1 MSRPYDLAITALAPL
16 VWGSS
21 YIVATQ
27 FLPNLDALTVSV
39 LRALPAGLLLLC
51 LVRQIPHGRWVWKM
65 FVLGALNFAMFW
77 SLLFFAAYRLP
88 GGVAAVM
95 GALQPF
101 VVIFASRFLLG
112 SPIKVLSLFAVA
124 AGAAGVALLVLRPEA
139 KLDMWG
145 VVAGIAGS
153 ASMAFG
159 TVLSRKWQPPVSA
172 LTFTSWQLTAGGLL
186 LVPFMPFAPTDWST
200 ISGTNV
206 LGLAYLGLIG
216 AALTYIIWLRGIRII
231 QPAAV
236 SILGLLSPLSA
247 TLLGWVV
254 LDETLNTMQTIGM
267 VVVLASV
274 FVGQYALRSKP
285 VAIKPTWAA
294 LLPRRSSDTAVQG
307 HKGRHVD
314 T

>member
-1 MSRPYDLAITALAPL
+1 MSRPIDLAITSLAPL

-21 YIVATQ
+21 YIVTTQ
-27 FLPNLDALTVSV
+27 LLANLDPVTVSV

-51 LVRQIPHGRWVWKM
+51 LVRQVPQGHWIWKM
-65 FVLGALNFAMFW
+65 LVLGALNFAVFW

-112 SPIKVLSLFAVA
+112 TPIKLLSLVAVA
-124 AGAAGVALLVLRPEA
+124 AGTIGVALLVLTPEA
-139 KLDMWG
+139 KLDSWG
-145 VVAGIAGS
+145 VLAGIAGS

-186 LVPFMPFAPTDWST
+186 LVPVAAFAPTDWST
-200 ISGTNV
+200 ITGTNV

-216 AALTYIIWLRGIRII
+216 AALTYIIWLRGIRVI
-231 QPAAV
+231 QPTAV
-236 SILGLLSPLSA
+236 SILGLFSPLSA
-247 TLLGWVV
+247 AVLGWV
-254 LDETLNTMQTIGM
+254 LLNETLSVLQIAGM
-267 VVVLASV
+267 VVVLVSV
-274 FVGQYALRSKP
+274 IVGQYALRSRP
-285 VAIKPTWAA
+285 VAPKPA
-294 LLPRRSSDTAVQG
+294 LAEVQSA
-307 HKGRHVD
+307 
-314 T
+314 

>member
-1 MSRPYDLAITALAPL
+1 MSRPHDLALTALAPL

-21 YIVATQ
+21 YIVTTQ
-27 FLPNLDALTVSV
+27 FLPNLDPLTVSV

-51 LVRQIPHGRWVWKM
+51 LVRQVPHGHWIWKM
-65 FVLGALNFAMFW
+65 FVLGALNFAIFW

-101 VVIFASRFLLG
+101 VVIFASRLLFG
-112 SPIKVLSLFAVA
+112 SPIKLLSLSAVM
-124 AGAAGVALLVLRPEA
+124 AGAVGVALLVLTPEA

-145 VVAGIAGS
+145 VIAGIAGS
-153 ASMAFG
+153 ASMAMG

-186 LVPFMPFAPTDWST
+186 LLPFAPFAPTDWST
-200 ISGTNV
+200 ISVTNV
-206 LGLAYLGLIG
+206 AGLTYLGLIG

-231 QPAAV
+231 QPSAASV
-236 SILGLLSPLSA
+236 LGLLSPLSA
-247 TLLGWVV
+247 ALLGWFF
-254 LDETLNTMQTIGM
+254 LNETLNATQSIGL
-267 VVVLASV
+267 VVVLGSV

-285 VAIKPTWAA
+285 ISTKPAVAA
-294 LLPRRSSDTAVQG
+294 LQKS
-307 HKGRHVD
+307 
-314 T
+314 

>member
-1 MSRPYDLAITALAPL
+1 MSRPHDLALTALAPL

-21 YIVATQ
+21 YIVTTQ
-27 FLPNLDALTVSV
+27 FLPNLDPLTVSV

-51 LVRQIPHGRWVWKM
+51 LVRQIPHGHWVWKM
-65 FVLGALNFAMFW
+65 CVLGALNFAIFW

-101 VVIFASRFLLG
+101 VVIFASRVLLG
-112 SPIKVLSLFAVA
+112 SPIKVLSLLAVA
-124 AGAAGVALLVLRPEA
+124 AGAVGVALVVLTPEA

-159 TVLSRKWQPPVSA
+159 TVLSRKWQPQVSA

-186 LVPFMPFAPTDWST
+186 LVPFAPFAPTDWST
-200 ISGTNV
+200 ISGTNI

-231 QPAAV
+231 QPTVA
-236 SILGLLSPLSA
+236 SILGLLSPMSA
-247 TLLGWVV
+247 ALLGWLFLNETLSIPQSIGMIVV
-254 LDETLNTMQTIGM
+254 LL
-267 VVVLASV
+267 SV
-274 FVGQYALRSKP
+274 FVGQYALKSVP
-285 VAIKPTWAA
+285 VSTKPTLA
-294 LLPRRSSDTAVQG
+294 AVQ
-307 HKGRHVD
+307 KS
-314 T
+314 

>member
-1 MSRPYDLAITALAPL
+1 MSRHHDLAITALAPL

-21 YIVATQ
+21 YIVTTQ
-27 FLPNLDALTVSV
+27 FLPNLDPLTVSV

-51 LVRQIPHGRWVWKM
+51 LVRQVPNGQWVWKM
-65 FVLGALNFAMFW
+65 FVLGALNFAVFW

-112 SPIKVLSLFAVA
+112 STIKLLSLFAVA
-124 AGAAGVALLVLRPEA
+124 AGAAGVALLVLTPEA

-186 LVPFMPFAPTDWST
+186 LVPFVPFTPTDWST

-206 LGLAYLGLIG
+206 GGLAYLGLIG
-216 AALTYIIWLRGIRII
+216 AALTYIIWLRGVRII
-231 QPAAV
+231 QPTAA
-236 SILGLLSPLSA
+236 SILGLLSPMSA
-247 TLLGWVV
+247 TLLGWYF
-254 LDETLNTMQTIGM
+254 LDETLSVAQSIGM
-267 VVVLASV
+267 IVVLLSV
-274 FVGQYALRSKP
+274 FGGQYALRP
-285 VAIKPTWAA
+285 NLAAIKPT
-294 LLPRRSSDTAVQG
+294 TAMVQ
-307 HKGRHVD
+307 KS
-314 T
+314 

>member
-1 MSRPYDLAITALAPL
+1 MSRPYDLALTALAPI

-21 YIVATQ
+21 YIVTTEL
-27 FLPNLDALTVSV
+27 LPNLDPLTVSV

-51 LVRQIPHGRWVWKM
+51 LVRQIPYGHWIWKM
-65 FVLGALNFAMFW
+65 FILGALNFAIFW
-77 SLLFFAAYRLP
+77 SLLLFAAYRLP

-95 GALQPF
+95 GALQPLA
-101 VVIFASRFLLG
+101 VIFASRFLLG

-124 AGAAGVALLVLRPEA
+124 AGAVGVALLVLTPEA

-186 LVPFMPFAPTDWST
+186 LVPFAPFAPTDWST

-247 TLLGWVV
+247 TLLGWFILNETLSAAQSIGMIVV
-254 LDETLNTMQTIGM
+254 LL
-267 VVVLASV
+267 SV
-274 FVGQYALRSKP
+274 ILGQYALRSRPASKE
-285 VAIKPTWAA
+285 PTMAA
-294 LLPRRSSDTAVQG
+294 LLPMRRWDTAAQG
-307 HKGRHVD
+307 NKGRHVD

>member
-1 MSRPYDLAITALAPL
+1 MPRPHNLALTALAPL

-21 YIVATQ
+21 YIVTTQ
-27 FLPNLDALTVSV
+27 FLPNLDPLTVSV

-51 LVRQIPHGRWVWKM
+51 LVRQIPAGHWVWKM
-65 FVLGALNFAMFW
+65 FVLGALNFAIFW

-101 VVIFASRFLLG
+101 VVIFASRLLLG
-112 SPIKVLSLFAVA
+112 SPIKVLSVFAVA
-124 AGAAGVALLVLRPEA
+124 AGAVGVALIVLTPEA
-139 KLDMWG
+139 KLDIWG

-186 LVPFMPFAPTDWST
+186 LVPFAPFAPTDWST
-200 ISGTNV
+200 ISGTNI
-206 LGLAYLGLIG
+206 LGLAYLGLVG

-231 QPAAV
+231 QPTAA

-247 TLLGWVV
+247 ALLGWVF
-254 LDETLNTMQTIGM
+254 LNETLSVSQSFGMM
-267 VVVLASV
+267 VVLLSI

-285 VAIKPTWAA
+285 VSTKPTLAA
-294 LLPRRSSDTAVQG
+294 LQKS
-307 HKGRHVD
+307 
-314 T
+314 